1 MAMSA
6 QQKAEN
12 KAAAKVR
19 DRAYR
24 ERYQAMTKAVE
35 AAQKSPDVLEAHGS
49 YTEADERANAY
60 SQARNAKEED
70 LRRQIEALEAQIRML
85 KDDPE
90 HQRLYD
96 ERRAKATAWH
106 SLKQSRIAEAEAEF
120 PDLQG
125 PARHSATGWQPPAEV
140 LQAMEAAR
148 KATTAD

>member
-1 MAMSA
+1 MAMTA

-35 AAQKSPDVLEAHGS
+35 AAGELPDVVEAHRA

-90 HQRLYD
+90 QQRLYD
-96 ERRAKATAWH
+96 ERRTKATAWH
-106 SLKQSRIAEAEAEF
+106 SLKQSRMAEAEAAF

-125 PARHSATGWQPPAEV
+125 PARHSAAGWQPPAEV

-148 KATTAD
+148 KAATAD